1 MIKKKKLIWQIFP
14 SFLIIIVLS
23 LSSVTSYSTSY
34 FKDFFLKNSE
44 KELTTRTELLQINF
58 ANILPEDMID
68 EEQDQIRRIDELCK
82 DIGEKTGTRVT
93 IIFPSGVVVGD
104 SFGDIEMMEN
114 HMRRPEIMEALQRK
128 KGVSIR
134 YSSTLDKNMMYIAL
148 PVMNDG
154 RVIAVVR
161 TAVSVSAI
169 DNKIKSVRNN
179 LLLALAFTILAAAIA
194 SLYVTRRITLP
205 VEQMKTG
212 AKKFAKGNLSE
223 RLAVPDVEEL
233 SELAVTMNRMAE
245 NLDEKIKDFEN
256 RSMELEAVHASMQE
270 GVIAIDKDERIITIN
285 SAAAKIFDFPASKL
299 KARYILEVA
308 RNFGLQKFIQRA
320 LATHEPVEEDI
331 VITRDEDLTL
341 NIHSTAL
348 YDTKERRIGT
358 LIIFHN
364 ITRIRRLER
373 MHKDFAA
380 NVSHELKTPLTAIKG
395 FIETL
400 QEMLVINDTQQSEKF
415 LKIIEKNV
423 NRMIELINDLLAL
436 SRLERLQGTD
446 IQFENQPMATLIQGA
461 VNTSHARI
469 NAKDITV
476 SIDCPEDLNGR
487 LDPILMEQAIINLV
501 DNAVKYNPEGSQ
513 IAITVTRQDHSLD
526 IVIQDSGIGIDKEHL
541 PKIFNRFY
549 RVDRGR
555 SRNEG
560 GTGLGLAI
568 VKHIIQYHNGKIDV
582 DSTKGSGSC
591 FKISI
596 PV

>member
-1 MIKKKKLIWQIFP
+1 MIWHIFP

-23 LSSVTSYSTSY
+23 LLSVTSYSTRY
-34 FKDFFLKNSE
+34 FKAFFLKNSE
-44 KELTTRTELLQINF
+44 KDLTTRTELIQINF
-58 ANILPEDMID
+58 ADILPEAMID
-68 EEQDQIRRIDELCK
+68 ADQDQILHIDELCK

-114 HMRRPEIMEALQRK
+114 HMKRPEIMEALQRK

-169 DNKIKSVRNN
+169 DSKIKSVRNHI
-179 LLLALAFTILAAAIA
+179 LIVLAFTILAAAIA

-212 AKKFAKGNLSE
+212 ATKFAKGNLNE

-233 SELAVTMNRMAE
+233 SELAITMNRMAE

-270 GVIAIDKDERIITIN
+270 GVIAIDKDEKIITIN
-285 SAAAKIFDFPASKL
+285 SAAAKIFDFPVSKL

-348 YDTKERRIGT
+348 YDSKERRIGT

-400 QEMLVINDTQQSEKF
+400 QEMLGNNDTQQSEQF

-461 VNTSHARI
+461 ANICHARI
-469 NAKDITV
+469 NAKNITV

-487 LDPILMEQAIINLV
+487 VDPILMEQAIINLV

-513 IAITVTRQDHSLD
+513 IAIAVTRQDHSLD
-526 IVIQDSGIGIDKEHL
+526 IEIKDNGIGIDKEHL

-549 RVDRGR
+549 RIDRGR

-582 DSTKGSGSC
+582 ESITGSGSC
-591 FKISI
+591 FKISV